1 MHEPQRHYRLEPTST
16 TKGHVEV
23 VLGKASLLTV
33 PVLFI
38 TRPESGVAQ
47 ITAELVVIRADALL
61 KALVAGMKART
72 EPAKL
77 KYQAGRQPLLP
88 EDKLL
93 AENALALEA
102 RVALADIAPS
112 GVEGTWRRIWRRV
125 AQSWRNGFKE
135 KIACCE
141 VSRNDR
147 KRVVRHH
154 ARAARR

>member
-1 MHEPQRHYRLEPTST
+1 M
-16 TKGHVEV
+16 
-23 VLGKASLLTV
+23 LGKASLLTV
-33 PVLFI
+33 PEVLFI
-38 TRPESGVAQ
+38 TPEAGVAQ

-61 KALVAGMKART
+61 KALVAGMKARA

-102 RVALADIAPS
+102 RVALADIAPV
-112 GVEGTWRRIWRRV
+112 GVKGAWRRIWWRV
-125 AQSWRNGFKE
+125 AQSRRNGFKE